1 MWREKLAN
9 LTNWIIIYS
18 KCGKTREIQIR
29 VYTVA
34 GNWEKVFVFFIS
46 RDHYTK
52 YEPQFGIYSLRFVGS
67 PSSEEKISIPLK
79 LLPFIPY
86 LLIQSIEQ

>member
-1 MWREKLAN
+1 MDNNLLQMWKN
-9 LTNWIIIYS
+9 PWNSDKGI
-18 KCGKTREIQIR
+18 
-29 VYTVA
+29 YTVA

-86 LLIQSIEQ
+86 LLIQWIEQ